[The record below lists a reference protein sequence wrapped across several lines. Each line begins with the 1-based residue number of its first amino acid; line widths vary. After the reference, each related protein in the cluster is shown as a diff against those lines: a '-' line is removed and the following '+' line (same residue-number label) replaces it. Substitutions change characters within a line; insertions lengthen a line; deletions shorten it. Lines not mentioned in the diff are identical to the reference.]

1 LQTDSGDS
9 VSASNFLY
17 YGTWNP
23 NNCGSS
29 CSWDL
34 GGGETQPTHTT
45 TAENDPLASLSAP
58 SQPSASTT
66 ASNTAPTSSAT
77 LQPGYYSNTININPG
92 ITVNLTPGLY
102 YFGSGSSI
110 NVDGTLEC
118 TTCTGGAGVTLY
130 FSGGTIQ
137 PNSSATIELTAPSSG
152 STSNG
157 NVANMLIWESSTDSA
172 GLTIDA
178 SSSNFYNG
186 VIYLPDGTL
195 TLNSGSGTAINNN
208 STATALDANNIIVN
222 AGVNFVINGSGG
234 YLGGSSSK
242 TLGSFAVSE

>member
-1 LQTDSGDS
+1 
-9 VSASNFLY
+9 
-17 YGTWNP
+17 
-23 NNCGSS
+23 
-29 CSWDL
+29 
-34 GGGETQPTHTT
+34 
-45 TAENDPLASLSAP
+45 
-58 SQPSASTT
+58 
-66 ASNTAPTSSAT
+66 
-77 LQPGYYSNTININPG
+77 
-92 ITVNLTPGLY
+92 
-102 YFGSGSSI
+102 
-110 NVDGTLEC
+110 
-118 TTCTGGAGVTLY
+118 
-130 FSGGTIQ
+130 
-137 PNSSATIELTAPSSG
+137 
-152 STSNG
+152 
-157 NVANMLIWESSTDSA
+157 MLIWESSTDSA